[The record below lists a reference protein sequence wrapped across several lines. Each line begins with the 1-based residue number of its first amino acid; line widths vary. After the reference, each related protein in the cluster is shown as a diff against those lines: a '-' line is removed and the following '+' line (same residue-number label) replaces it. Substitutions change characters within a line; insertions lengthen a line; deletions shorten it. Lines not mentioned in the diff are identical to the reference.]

1 MQSVREPSAR
11 ASRRRPEANCTSVR
25 SARLSSAGP
34 ASRLRLPGPRFFS
47 LQTHRPTSPA
57 PRCRSTAAGRRCDA
71 AQNTLQSSRMFW
83 QRKLPHWVPEDT
95 ILFVSLRLAG
105 TRHGCETGLKDPRIA
120 DIVVEA
126 LLYGES
132 FRHSYDLFAWV
143 IMSNHVHL
151 VLKPHG

>member
-1 MQSVREPSAR
+1 
-11 ASRRRPEANCTSVR
+11 
-25 SARLSSAGP
+25 
-34 ASRLRLPGPRFFS
+34 
-47 LQTHRPTSPA
+47 
-57 PRCRSTAAGRRCDA
+57 
-71 AQNTLQSSRMFW
+71 MFW

-151 VLKPHG
+151 VLKPHGDLSEIMRWLKTAAALCANRVLGKTGDLFWQREYFDHWIRTGKSSMRS